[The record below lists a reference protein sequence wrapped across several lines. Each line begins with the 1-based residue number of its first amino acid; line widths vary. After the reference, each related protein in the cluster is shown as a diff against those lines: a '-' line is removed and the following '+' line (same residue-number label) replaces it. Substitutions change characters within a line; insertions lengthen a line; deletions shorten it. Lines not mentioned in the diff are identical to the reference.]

1 MATPKRS
8 ALGRGLDALISMDN
22 IVTSGTSSI
31 HEIELSQIV
40 PNPDQPRREFDQ
52 EALEELA
59 SSIRELGIIQ
69 PISLRQVDGG
79 NYQIIAGERRYR
91 AAQMAGLETI
101 PAYVRTVEDETLM
114 EMALI
119 ENIQREDLNSIEIAL
134 AFQKLIELYQLT
146 QEKLSE
152 RVGKKRTTIANYL
165 RLLKLP
171 AVCRYLFCRHR
182 RPGNK
187 NRNVFFRFLNNRYFL
202 IRSSLRILRYF
213 RFRHLVILNR
223 NRCGINLLHTLIF
236 TDGSLDENISAGI
249 NLAFRFCLNASHIF
263 KSGDN
268 GFRRFIFFYFINRSF
283 RQKRFHFTPGRLF
296 RNHWLLN
303 LIFCLNLFE
312 NQRSTLLC
320 STASLSFLG
329 ST

>member
-91 AAQMAGLETI
+91 AAQM
-101 PAYVRTVEDETLM
+101 
-114 EMALI
+114 
-119 ENIQREDLNSIEIAL
+119 
-134 AFQKLIELYQLT
+134 
-146 QEKLSE
+146 SE

-171 AVCRYLFCRHR
+171 AEVQIGLRDKRIDMGHARALLSVADPALQLELYE
-182 RPGNK
+182 
-187 NRNVFFRFLNNRYFL
+187 
-202 IRSSLRILRYF
+202 RILSDGLSVRSVED
-213 RFRHLVILNR
+213 LAK
-223 NRCGINLLHTLIF
+223 TL
-236 TDGSLDENISAGI
+236 SAGGERARKKAQKKVMMRQEY
-249 NLAFRFCLNASHIF
+249 NVLKSHLSDFFNAKVQFTCDEKGKGKISIPF
-263 KSGDN
+263 KNEEDLERIIG
-268 GFRRFIFFYFINRSF
+268 
-283 RQKRFHFTPGRLF
+283 LF
-296 RNHWLLN
+296 DKLK
-303 LIFCLNLFE
+303 
-312 NQRSTLLC
+312 
-320 STASLSFLG
+320 
-329 ST
+329 

>member
-1 MATPKRS
+1 M
-8 ALGRGLDALISMDN
+8 
-22 IVTSGTSSI
+22 
-31 HEIELSQIV
+31 

-59 SSIRELGIIQ
+59 GSIRELGIIQ

-171 AVCRYLFCRHR
+171 AEVQIGLRDKRIDMGHARALLSVADPALQLELYE
-182 RPGNK
+182 
-187 NRNVFFRFLNNRYFL
+187 
-202 IRSSLRILRYF
+202 RILSDGLSVRSVED
-213 RFRHLVILNR
+213 LAK
-223 NRCGINLLHTLIF
+223 TL
-236 TDGSLDENISAGI
+236 SAGGERARKKAQKKVMMRQEY
-249 NLAFRFCLNASHIF
+249 NVLKSHLSDFFNAKVQFTCDEKGKGKISIPF
-263 KSGDN
+263 KNEEDLERIIG
-268 GFRRFIFFYFINRSF
+268 
-283 RQKRFHFTPGRLF
+283 LF
-296 RNHWLLN
+296 DKLK
-303 LIFCLNLFE
+303 
-312 NQRSTLLC
+312 
-320 STASLSFLG
+320 
-329 ST
+329 

>member
-40 PNPDQPRREFDQ
+40 PT
-52 EALEELA
+52 LEELA

-171 AVCRYLFCRHR
+171 AEVQIGLRDKRIDMGHARALLSVADPALQLELYE
-182 RPGNK
+182 
-187 NRNVFFRFLNNRYFL
+187 
-202 IRSSLRILRYF
+202 RILSDGLSVRSVED
-213 RFRHLVILNR
+213 LAK
-223 NRCGINLLHTLIF
+223 TL
-236 TDGSLDENISAGI
+236 SAGGERARKKAQKKVMMRQEY
-249 NLAFRFCLNASHIF
+249 NVLKSHLSDFFNAKVQFTCDEKGKGKISIPF
-263 KSGDN
+263 KNEEDLERIIG
-268 GFRRFIFFYFINRSF
+268 
-283 RQKRFHFTPGRLF
+283 LF
-296 RNHWLLN
+296 DKLK
-303 LIFCLNLFE
+303 
-312 NQRSTLLC
+312 
-320 STASLSFLG
+320 
-329 ST
+329 

>member
-171 AVCRYLFCRHR
+171 AEVQIGLRDKRIDMGHARALLSVADPALQLELYERARKKAQKKVMMRQEYNVLKSHLSDFFNAKVQFTCDEKGKGKISIPFKNEEDLERIIGLFD
-182 RPGNK
+182 K
-187 NRNVFFRFLNNRYFL
+187 L
-202 IRSSLRILRYF
+202 
-213 RFRHLVILNR
+213 
-223 NRCGINLLHTLIF
+223 
-236 TDGSLDENISAGI
+236 
-249 NLAFRFCLNASHIF
+249 
-263 KSGDN
+263 K
-268 GFRRFIFFYFINRSF
+268 
-283 RQKRFHFTPGRLF
+283 
-296 RNHWLLN
+296 
-303 LIFCLNLFE
+303 
-312 NQRSTLLC
+312 
-320 STASLSFLG
+320 
-329 ST
+329 